1 MSSKRSRDVRSSSQ
15 GEIGLLSHIQPIES
29 PVAFFGRKRPA
40 PITNSNSMTVKDSQP
55 PVLAEKQRTRQCRI
69 FTFGSPI
76 REKNDALPK
85 NKKPG
90 QGFGEFLN
98 ACFLCKKKL
107 EEGQDLYM
115 YLGAFCSPECRED
128 QMGLDGFE
136 KEIAKESSTRLKT
149 GGKLFIKDVPKL
161 GFRR

>member
-1 MSSKRSRDVRSSSQ
+1 
-15 GEIGLLSHIQPIES
+15 
-29 PVAFFGRKRPA
+29 
-40 PITNSNSMTVKDSQP
+40 MTVKDSQP

-85 NKKPG
+85 NKKRG

-115 YLGAFCSPECRED
+115 YGED